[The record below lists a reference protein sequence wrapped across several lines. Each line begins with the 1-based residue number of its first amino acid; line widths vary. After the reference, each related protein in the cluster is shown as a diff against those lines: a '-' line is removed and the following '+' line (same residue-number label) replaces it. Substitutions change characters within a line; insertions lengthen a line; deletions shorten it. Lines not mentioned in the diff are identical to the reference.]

1 MQKRTVVL
9 GILNKIPGGAGP
21 HEGYTPFICNAES
34 MASAF
39 KQCKQFIDKDTER
52 FETAIGSVEVFSLM
66 SSSAV
71 KDAIS
76 KYNPEDYG
84 DDSDYGSRYMDAVI
98 KLMETGKKLYGI
110 VAQTMDLDKLI
121 SSISSST
128 DKWEIPVALV

>member
-1 MQKRTVVL
+1 MLHVKVDL
-9 GILNKIPGGAGP
+9 FSLL
-21 HEGYTPFICNAES
+21 S
-34 MASAF
+34 
-39 KQCKQFIDKDTER
+39 
-52 FETAIGSVEVFSLM
+52 SVEVISMM

-76 KYNPEDYG
+76 KYDPEDYS

-98 KLMETGKKLYGI
+98 KLMESGKKLYGI